1 MGGRSEARINPHGQ
15 PVKAGKVYIEGG
27 RMTASDLASALE
39 GKREGREWRC
49 RCPIHGGR
57 SLSVTERDGRLLLT
71 CRAGCSQADVIKALR
86 DEGLWGT
93 QSDHDP
99 ILPPVPEPQSERGR
113 RIERAERMWEGS
125 SPITPGDPV
134 HQYLTRRG
142 ITLNAWPE
150 DLHSHPALP
159 YWTMDENGKPV
170 KTGTFPAML
179 AVVRDP
185 QGRPVAIH
193 RTYITSDGRK
203 APVEAPK
210 KILKVHDLTG
220 SAVRLFP
227 PSDGVLGVCEGIE
240 DAFSAWILWQI
251 PTWATL
257 GTSGMRTF
265 EPPEEIRE
273 LLIFADRDENGA
285 GEKAAW
291 ELAERMET
299 KEKAVRIRVPS
310 GHKDLNA
317 LLMKG
322 ANK

>member
-1 MGGRSEARINPHGQ
+1 
-15 PVKAGKVYIEGG
+15 
-27 RMTASDLASALE
+27 MTASDLASALE

-57 SLSVTERDGRLLLT
+57 SLSVTERDGRLLLV

-86 DEGLWGT
+86 DDGLWGGE
-93 QSDHDP
+93 SDHGR
-99 ILPPVPEPQSERGR
+99 IYSPPPPAPPDDREK
-113 RIERAERMWEGS
+113 RIGRAERIREES
-125 SPITPGDPV
+125 HEITPGDPV
-134 HQYLTRRG
+134 HQYLTGRG
-142 ITLNAWPE
+142 ITLNTWPE
-150 DLHSHPALP
+150 DLHHHPALP
-159 YWTMDENGKPV
+159 YWTQDDNGKLV
-170 KTGTFPAML
+170 LLGKWPAMI

-185 QGRPVAIH
+185 PGRTVAIH
-193 RTYITSDGRK
+193 RTYITSDGQK

-210 KILKVHDLTG
+210 KILQIHDLTG

-227 PSDGVLGVCEGIE
+227 PKDGVLGGCEGIE
-240 DAFSAWILWQI
+240 DALSAWILWQI